1 MDPLFERRELS
12 KKIHIYSK
20 FLQKNMQ
27 ASILAQLKMSYEGRC
42 SAEGFSQQNS
52 ITIVNYSLGR
62 SNYIKGGVDY
72 DVVFQADVCFPHAGQ
87 IFKAPVAIRSK
98 IGIHANTPPIQVLIP
113 RDLHIGNTD
122 FEDIKVGDN
131 IEFEV
136 VGAQFKQQD
145 RDIVVVARLVSK
157 GVEKVEETP
166 EAVTPAPVQ
175 EDESGETKKVVTNV
189 APAPKRKLRQAAP
202 KEGNVLSFEEGES
215 KGPD

>member
-42 SAEGFSQQNS
+42 SAEGFIQQNS

-98 IGIHANTPPIQVLIP
+98 VGIHANTPPIQVLIP
-113 RDLHIGNTD
+113 RDLHIGNAD
-122 FEDIKVGDN
+122 FDDIKIGDN

-145 RDIVVVARLVSK
+145 RDIVVVARLLSK
-157 GVEKVEETP
+157 GVEKEEAPKVEE
-166 EAVTPAPVQ
+166 APAPAP
-175 EDESGETKKVVTNV
+175 EETGETKKVVTDV
-189 APAPKRKLRQAAP
+189 APKRKLRQGATKEVNVLP
-202 KEGNVLSFEEGES
+202 VEEGNA
-215 KGPD
+215 KGAN

>member
-42 SAEGFSQQNS
+42 SAEGFIQRNS
-52 ITIVNYSLGR
+52 VTIVNYSLGR

-72 DVVFQADVCFPHAGQ
+72 DVIFQADVCFPHAGQ
-87 IFKAPVAIRSK
+87 IFKAPVTVRSK
-98 IGIHANTPPIQVLIP
+98 VGIHADTPPIQVLIP

-122 FEDIKVGDN
+122 FDEIKVGDEV
-131 IEFEV
+131 EFEV
-136 VGAQFKQQD
+136 IGAQFKQQD
-145 RDIVVVARLVSK
+145 RDIVVVARLLSK
-157 GVEKVEETP
+157 GVQKEEEAPKEVVVVAPEEPVEGVRQVVT
-166 EAVTPAPVQ
+166 TPAP
-175 EDESGETKKVVTNV
+175 
-189 APAPKRKLRQAAP
+189 AKRKLRQGAP
-202 KEGNVLSFEEGES
+202 KVENELLLSLKEGES